1 MYEGLEFVS
10 SIVGNDDTLG
20 FSLLQPISDQETTS
34 VLERWNGERERERE
48 REREGSRQNNTP

>member
-1 MYEGLEFVS
+1 MYEGLELVS
-10 SIVGNDDTLG
+10 SIVGNDDALG

-34 VLERWNGERERERE
+34 ILERRKGERERE